1 MYTVL
6 WSTFANSESTDRWE
20 RCENREEVARL
31 LIREHLI
38 DDSDVLIFGPEAE
51 DYLLCPEDII
61 D

>member
-1 MYTVL
+1 MYTVF
-6 WSTFANSESTDRWE
+6 WSSFKGGESTDRWE

-38 DDSDVLIFGPEAE
+38 DDPDVLIFGPEAE

-61 D
+61 H

>member
-6 WSTFANSESTDRWE
+6 WSTFADGKSTDRWE

-38 DDSDVLIFGPEAE
+38 DDSDVLIFGPEAD
-51 DYLLCPEDII
+51 DYLLCPEEII
-61 D
+61 N

>member
-6 WSTFANSESTDRWE
+6 WSTFADGESTDRWE

-31 LIREHLI
+31 LIRENLI
-38 DDSDVLIFGPEAE
+38 DDADILIFGPESE
-51 DYLLCPEDII
+51 DYLLCPEEII